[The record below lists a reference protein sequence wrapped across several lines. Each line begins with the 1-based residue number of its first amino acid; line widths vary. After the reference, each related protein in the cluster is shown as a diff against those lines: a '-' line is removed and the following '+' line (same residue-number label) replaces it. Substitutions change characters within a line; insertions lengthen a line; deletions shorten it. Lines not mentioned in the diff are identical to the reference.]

1 MDYTFQFSVIRDN
14 WAYLLQGAW
23 ITVAVTAVALAAGL
37 LIGLVLGMTRLSKR
51 KWVSLPALWYVE
63 VFRNTPALVQLMWVY
78 YALPVLTG
86 IELNAVVSCTVALSL
101 NISAYLGEI
110 FRGGIQSIDRGQV
123 EASRSLGMSY
133 GQTMRKVVLPQAIR
147 RMIPPFVN
155 ETVALIKYS
164 SLVSILGVADLT
176 YQANV
181 LSTTTFRPMEIF
193 TFIAVVYLVICAC
206 LSYSAQRIERR
217 LAVVD

>member
-1 MDYTFQFSVIRDN
+1 MEYTFQFSVIRDN

-23 ITVAVTAVALAAGL
+23 ITVSVTAVALAAGL
-37 LIGLVLGMTRLSKR
+37 IIGLVLGMTRLSKR
-51 KWVSLPALWYVE
+51 KWVSLPALCYVE
-63 VFRNTPALVQLMWVY
+63 IFRNTPALVQLMWVY

-133 GQTMRKVVLPQAIR
+133 GQTMRKIVLPQAIR

-193 TFIAVVYLVICAC
+193 SFIAIVYLVICAA

>member
-1 MDYTFQFSVIRDN
+1 MEYTFQFSVIRDN

-23 ITVAVTAVALAAGL
+23 ITVSVTAVALAAGL
-37 LIGLVLGMTRLSKR
+37 IIGLVLGMTRLSKR
-51 KWVSLPALWYVE
+51 KWVSLPALCYIE

-193 TFIAVVYLVICAC
+193 SFIAVVYLVICAA

>member
-1 MDYTFQFSVIRDN
+1 MEYTFQFSVIRDN

-23 ITVAVTAVALAAGL
+23 ITISVTAVALAAGL
-37 LIGLVLGMTRLSKR
+37 IIGLVLGMTRLSKR
-51 KWVSLPALWYVE
+51 KWVSLPALCYVE

-78 YALPVLTG
+78 YALPVLTR

-133 GQTMRKVVLPQAIR
+133 GQTMRKVVLPQAVR

-193 TFIAVVYLVICAC
+193 SFIAVVYLVICAA